1 MARHADFTPLLIQ
14 WLDSALSGDN
24 ALRQRIDPSQ
34 MKDEYHLV
42 QSLVAL
48 AQIATDAANLQLVEL
63 SELQGKVTSIV
74 HSLGTELT
82 DSHVYLLPAILSS
95 FK

>member
-24 ALRQRIDPSQ
+24 ALRQRIHPSQ
-34 MKDEYHLV
+34 LKDEYHLV
-42 QSLVAL
+42 QSLVSL

-63 SELQGKVTSIV
+63 SGLRGKVTSIV
-74 HSLGTELT
+74 DSLGTELT
-82 DSHVYLLPAILSS
+82 DSHVNLLPAILSS